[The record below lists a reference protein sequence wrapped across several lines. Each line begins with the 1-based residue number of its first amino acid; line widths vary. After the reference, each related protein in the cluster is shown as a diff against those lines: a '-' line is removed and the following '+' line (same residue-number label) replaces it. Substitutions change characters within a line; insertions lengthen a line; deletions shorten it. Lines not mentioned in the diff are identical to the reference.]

1 MKGSEH
7 HIRSLLAE
15 AVTAFEPA
23 PADAPVAT
31 DAFAR
36 LFLNILR
43 AYAPHA
49 GDAGTPPLAEIR
61 SVRILSAGMRSVVLR
76 ANGPSSSVILKYF
89 RRRDSAHNSGG
100 FGYLREKHGL
110 PALNGLLPG
119 SYCALLFADDNARLL
134 CLEDI
139 DGAPLVQPS
148 SGDGPRW
155 TADAL
160 AGWCDFW
167 VEILNACQRPTPDA
181 VRQFTQGIAHAD
193 PQAGH
198 PGALPSPRLA
208 ERGLRRWAAASGI
221 TEDSPAYALLLDQLG
236 QVTNPPPD
244 QTVFSAGDFSPH
256 NLLLYP
262 QGKIRGI
269 DAEGACV
276 HHRLLPVAELLL
288 GFPSAPGY
296 PTYTLGFSVA
306 TWLEHAQSFYERVT
320 PAPLAD
326 LREDARV
333 RAAVLYTRAVLAE
346 QRPETIDK
354 SPSSSPAVIT
364 KE

>member
-7 HIRSLLAE
+7 HIRSLLTD
-15 AVTAFEPA
+15 AVSAFIPA

-31 DAFAR
+31 DAFGR
-36 LFLNILR
+36 LFRNILQ
-43 AYAPHA
+43 AYDPHA
-49 GDAGTPPLAEIR
+49 ENAGAPRLEEIR

-76 ANGPSSSVILKYF
+76 AHGPSSSVILKYF

-119 SYCALLFADDNARLL
+119 SYCALLFADDDARLL

-139 DGAPLVQPS
+139 DGVPLIGLSPR
-148 SGDGPRW
+148 DDPRW
-155 TADAL
+155 TEGAL
-160 AGWCDFW
+160 ADWCDFW
-167 VEILNACQRPTPDA
+167 VEILNAHPTSDLDA
-181 VRQFTQGIAHAD
+181 VRHFTQSIARAD
-193 PQAGH
+193 PQARR

-208 ERGLRRWAAASGI
+208 ERGLRRWAAASGMA
-221 TEDSPAYALLLDQLG
+221 EYSPAFSLLLDQLD
-236 QVTNPPPD
+236 QVTTPPPELA
-244 QTVFSAGDFSPH
+244 VFSAGDFSPH
-256 NLLLYP
+256 NLLLCP
-262 QGKIRGI
+262 QGGIRGI

-276 HHRLLPVAELLL
+276 HHRLLPVAELFL

-296 PTYTLGFSVA
+296 PTYTLGFSA
-306 TWLEHAQSFYERVT
+306 TTWLEHTQNFYERVT

-346 QRPETIDK
+346 QRPETIDT
-354 SPSSSPAVIT
+354 SLASSLAVIT

>member
-15 AVTAFEPA
+15 AITAFEPT

-43 AYAPHA
+43 AYASHA
-49 GDAGTPPLAEIR
+49 GDAGTPRLEEIR

-76 ANGPSSSVILKYF
+76 ANSPSSSVILKYF

-119 SYCALLFADDNARLL
+119 SYCALLFADDDARLL

-139 DGAPLVQPS
+139 DGAPLIGLSPRNE
-148 SGDGPRW
+148 PRW
-155 TADAL
+155 TEDAL
-160 AGWCDFW
+160 TDWCDFW
-167 VEILNACQRPTPDA
+167 AEILNAHQMPAPDA
-181 VRQFTQGIAHAD
+181 VRHFTQSIARAD
-193 PQAGH
+193 PQARH

-208 ERGLRRWAAASGI
+208 ERGLRRWAAASGME
-221 TEDSPAYALLLDQLG
+221 EDSPAFASLRGQLDQ
-236 QVTNPPPD
+236 VTTPPPEL
-244 QTVFSAGDFSPH
+244 TVFSAGDFSPH
-256 NLLLYP
+256 NLLLCP

-276 HHRLLPVAELLL
+276 HHRLLPVAELFL

-296 PTYTLGFSVA
+296 PTYTLGFSAA

-333 RAAVLYTRAVLAE
+333 RAAVLFIRAVLAE
-346 QRPETIDK
+346 QRPETIDT
-354 SPSSSPAVIT
+354 SLASSLAVIT